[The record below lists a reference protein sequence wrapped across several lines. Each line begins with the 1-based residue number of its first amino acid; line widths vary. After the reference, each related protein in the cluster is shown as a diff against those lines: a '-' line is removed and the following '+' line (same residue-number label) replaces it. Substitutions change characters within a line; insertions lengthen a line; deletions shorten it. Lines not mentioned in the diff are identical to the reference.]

1 LEPAEDK
8 RIKSDGFYEFVQ
20 HKLIKDDT
28 LKKYPRRVECI
39 METLKKKKAID
50 DISTDDMKE
59 NFEIVKITNST
70 VTIVFM
76 NADELLNDIMSKV
89 EDANFGCLMP
99 GLVSVIILASI
110 LLGLIS
116 CVICTNKNNPLP
128 SQA

>member
-1 LEPAEDK
+1 MESAEDK
-8 RIKSDGFYEFVQ
+8 KIKSDGFYEFVQ

-59 NFEIVKITNST
+59 KFEILEITNST
-70 VTIVFM
+70 VIIAFK
-76 NADELLNDIMSKV
+76 NADELFNDIISNV

-110 LLGLIS
+110 LLSLIS

-128 SQA
+128 SQS